1 MLCETDDEYEDSF
14 IDKTN
19 MVKHRRISSTID
31 LSSFSYSDSGLA
43 RILADFDDDD
53 DDDDDDDVADAD
65 DTAIHHQIA
74 SSAYALCADSLFT
87 DPELEEDIS
96 MAALEELS
104 FVQVRPFV
112 DTNLPSISPTPSFD
126 TNMGDDLVAAL
137 EQMNL
142 VDPVIGEGT
151 DFLFSPLHSS
161 FLSRHPSFLE
171 DS

>member
-1 MLCETDDEYEDSF
+1 MLCGTDDECEDSF
-14 IDKTN
+14 ISKTN
-19 MVKHRRISSTID
+19 MVKHRRVSSTID
-31 LSSFSYSDSGLA
+31 LSSFSYSNSGLA

-53 DDDDDDDVADAD
+53 
-65 DTAIHHQIA
+65 TAIHHEIA
-74 SSAYALCADSLFT
+74 SSAYDLCSDSLFI
-87 DPELEEDIS
+87 DPELEEDVS

-126 TNMGDDLVAAL
+126 TNMEDDLVAAL

>member
-1 MLCETDDEYEDSF
+1 
-14 IDKTN
+14 
-19 MVKHRRISSTID
+19 MVRHRRVSSTID

-53 DDDDDDDVADAD
+53 DDDDN
-65 DTAIHHQIA
+65 TAIHHEIA
-74 SSAYALCADSLFT
+74 SSAYDLCAASLFI
-87 DPELEEDIS
+87 DPELEEDVS

-112 DTNLPSISPTPSFD
+112 DINLPSISPTPSFD
-126 TNMGDDLVAAL
+126 TNMEDDLVAAL